1 MAMDPSGASTY
12 RKHFIPLESNPDV
25 FTELIH
31 KLGIASS
38 LRFQDVLSLD
48 PELLSFIPRPV
59 HALILVFPTTQEYER
74 RARAEDFNV
83 IDVLDG
89 NDETEVLFFRQ
100 TINNACG
107 LYAILHAFCNGEAR
121 NSFGKP
127 PTTSRTPSLTS
138 AKAPDS
144 TMDQLLK
151 VCLPAHP
158 KDRALALEN
167 SQELERAYDE
177 VAQKGDTAPP
187 ASAEDEVDFHYIAF
201 VKSHINGHLYQLDGD
216 RRRPIK
222 LAPLQ
227 EGEDVLSEKCLE
239 VIRGMMIEDNVN
251 FSLMALVGQT

>member
-38 LRFQDVLSLD
+38 LSFQDVLSLD
-48 PELLSFIPRPV
+48 PELLSFISRPV

-89 NDETEVLFFRQ
+89 NDETEVVFFRQ

-107 LYAILHAFCNGEAR
+107 LYAILHAFCNSEAR
-121 NSFGKP
+121 NSF
-127 PTTSRTPSLTS
+127 
-138 AKAPDS
+138 APDS

-201 VKSHINGHLYQLDGD
+201 VKSHINSHLYHLDGD

-222 LAPLQ
+222 VAPLQ
-227 EGEDVLSEKCLE
+227 EGEDVLSEKCLGM
-239 VIRGMMIEDNVN
+239 IRGMMIEDNVN
-251 FSLMALVGQT
+251 FSLMALVGRT